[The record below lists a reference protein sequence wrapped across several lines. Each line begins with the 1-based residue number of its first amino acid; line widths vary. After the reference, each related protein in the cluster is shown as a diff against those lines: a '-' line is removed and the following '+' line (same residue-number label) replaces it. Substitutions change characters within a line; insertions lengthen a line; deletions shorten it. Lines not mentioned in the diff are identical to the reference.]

1 MNESDMTSKSLDE
14 LRTQAQSSLTKVR
27 QNLTNLKQF
36 SKNVSEGLS
45 ESTSELETV
54 RNLSKQ
60 LKEKLE
66 KTQTDLAAAM
76 DDVARLQK
84 RCAIFGFTT
93 VICLFIIIGY
103 IVLKVAA

>member
-1 MNESDMTSKSLDE
+1 MTSKSLDE
-14 LRTQAQSSLTKVR
+14 LRTQARSSLTKVR
-27 QNLTNLKQF
+27 QNLTNLQQF
-36 SKNVSEGLS
+36 SKNVSDGLS

-66 KTQTDLAAAM
+66 KTQIDLAAAM
-76 DDVARLQK
+76 DDIARLQK
-84 RCAIFGFTT
+84 RCAILGYTA
-93 VICLFIIIGY
+93 VLCLFVIIGY